1 MAAELRP
8 SLSSTTPTT
17 MPVDGKPVLPPI
29 DVEGPFMSPTTTRS
43 PSKLRKSLSVDSFV
57 RLGRPD
63 EPSTASAP
71 GTTAAHSTASP
82 NDRPPSP
89 SRVRTYSVSTAD
101 TSSRESSLPRTLSD
115 PTNPPKSY
123 KSRDRPRRTSE
134 EPLPSNVPP
143 TRPRPSPL
151 NDLARTGPLPGPSQ
165 YNPLRKSST
174 SRTRSGSIGMNNP
187 TSGVAMVIN
196 TQLTSVCSCTSPPAT
211 GGHKL
216 THSQMPGK
224 SLVTVAVVGCSACG
238 KSSII
243 KKGCKA
249 YAMSEPTIGMPVTDG
264 KDQFRCGLGRSIDC
278 PHTLTHLPT
287 DTSRF
292 GKINQGPNMTGSLR
306 VLEADLSDFHLDNP
320 SSRVWPGFAPKVDG
334 VIVCY
339 DSSSL
344 ASFTHVERLVCTP
357 RLPCSPRNPDEGY
370 QVVTTTWNYRP
381 WLWLASRMPLRKLTH
396 TQPPPCFATI
406 RWA

>member
-17 MPVDGKPVLPPI
+17 VQDDDDDDTMPTDGKPVLPPI

-63 EPSTASAP
+63 EPSTTSAP
-71 GTTAAHSTASP
+71 RTTAARSTTSP

-123 KSRDRPRRTSE
+123 KSKNRPRRTSE

-174 SRTRSGSIGMNNP
+174 SRNRSGSIGMNNP

-196 TQLTSVCSCTSPPAT
+196 TQLTSVRSCTPLPRQVDTSSLTPRCRVNPWSLSLLLAVLDAGKVALSRKVVRHTRCPSP
-211 GGHKL
+211 
-216 THSQMPGK
+216 Q
-224 SLVTVAVVGCSACG
+224 SAC
-238 KSSII
+238 
-243 KKGCKA
+243 
-249 YAMSEPTIGMPVTDG
+249 
-264 KDQFRCGLGRSIDC
+264 L
-278 PHTLTHLPT
+278 
-287 DTSRF
+287 
-292 GKINQGPNMTGSLR
+292 
-306 VLEADLSDFHLDNP
+306 
-320 SSRVWPGFAPKVDG
+320 
-334 VIVCY
+334 
-339 DSSSL
+339 
-344 ASFTHVERLVCTP
+344 
-357 RLPCSPRNPDEGY
+357 
-370 QVVTTTWNYRP
+370 
-381 WLWLASRMPLRKLTH
+381 
-396 TQPPPCFATI
+396 
-406 RWA
+406 